1 MELRLYQMENKHLTK
16 LGLCQQIVVDNTKQG
31 KKRSGIKFIRNNEPV
46 EAQLK
51 PLAKLIKNHDKL
63 KEDGARDEKIFHEW
77 YEDVPEEFQQ
87 GTPEHTIEFIIK
99 MVEGLRKKLKTIR
112 DQIKLALNELKTS
125 SRTFKRFNESYK
137 DLHKVEKKILD
148 DATEIFGET
157 KLWEWCIRTDGLG
170 PVAALTFYSNIDV
183 FTSPTVGNC
192 LSNFG
197 LIPGKTLVSG
207 ESSNFNPHVRGRI
220 LGIICTNIIR
230 TGDDYYSGI
239 YHIKKE
245 YHKNRPDLV
254 AKKEHEAKS
263 WNMHM
268 HRMTYRVL
276 AKLLVSHAYQLIKMD
291 LGLGT
296 MDVLH
301 RNKIPIKP
309 VDKITQDRVLA
320 DYQTNHNL
328 MLGKLKA
335 LWKVMTELDDE
346 LKEAKGETDQPKTT
360 QEILEIE
367 EAHKVAYKKA
377 SDAYYDELI
386 HPTIKFV
393 S

>member
-1 MELRLYQMENKHLTK
+1 MENKHLTK
-16 LGLCQQIVVDNTKQG
+16 LGLCEQIVVDNTEKG
-31 KKRSGIKFIRNNEPV
+31 KKRSGIKFIRANEPV
-46 EAQLK
+46 EDQIK
-51 PLAKLIKNHDKL
+51 PIAKLIKKYDNL
-63 KEDGARDEKIFHEW
+63 LEKESDIEELRKW
-77 YEDVPEEFQQ
+77 LEDVPEEFKQESI
-87 GTPEHTIEFIIK
+87 GATYSFIT
-99 MVEGLRKKLKTIR
+99 MTTDGLRKKLKKIK
-112 DQIKLALNELKTS
+112 DEIKLGLNELGTRS
-125 SRTFKRFNESYK
+125 QTFKRFNESFK
-137 DLHKVEKKILD
+137 ALHKVESKILD
-148 DATEIFGET
+148 DATEIFGQT
-157 KLWEWCIRTDGLG
+157 KLWDWCRNTDGLG

-230 TGDDYYSGI
+230 SGDDYYSGI
-239 YHIKKE
+239 YRIKKE
-245 YHKNRPDLV
+245 YHQNRPDLV
-254 AKKEHEAKS
+254 AKKEAESKS
-263 WNMHM
+263 WNLHM

-309 VDKITQDRVLA
+309 IDKITQEKVLA
-320 DYQTNHNL
+320 DYKENHDR
-328 MLGKLKA
+328 MLSNLKA
-335 LWKVMTELDDE
+335 LWEDVDDAQR
-346 LKEAKGETDQPKTT
+346 K
-360 QEILEIE
+360 LEIAKNE
-367 EAHKVAYKKA
+367 GTPYVMECQARLDKAFAAYN
-377 SDAYYDELI
+377 DELI